1 MTPIPAGAR
10 VGDKL
15 RRHVGQAESVVELA
29 AERQTTAGTDRGAL
43 ERTLDEAVE
52 SKPQRASVRFTLCV
66 HCQIPAP
73 SWLDLPIISYTAS
86 NTKRHSSGECRMRCS
101 AVAGTT
107 RPCPD
112 PIRFDHRQS
121 RIRLAVVLLADDFS
135 LSSRSVRSDCIF
147 LTSVSVRLV
156 RRRNRIRCP
165 GDNRGVGQRREG
177 RFPARSYS
185 GILPICISCTS
196 TRLKSFSD
204 PWQPPTLLDQPERW
218 LL

>member
-1 MTPIPAGAR
+1 M
-10 VGDKL
+10 
-15 RRHVGQAESVVELA
+15 SVKPRA
-29 AERQTTAGTDRGAL
+29 SSNSQWSGKTTAGTDRGAL

-66 HCQIPAP
+66 YCQIPAP
-73 SWLDLPIISYTAS
+73 SWLDLPILSYTAS
-86 NTKRHSSGECRMRCS
+86 NTKRHSSGECGTKDMNGNRCS

-121 RIRLAVVLLADDFS
+121 RIRLAIVLLADDFS

-156 RRRNRIRCP
+156 RGRNRIRCP

-185 GILPICISCTS
+185 GILPICISRTS

-204 PWQPPTLLDQPERW
+204 PWQPTTLLDQPAR
-218 LL
+218 